1 MAGMSRLQV
10 LANGWLKEVHRG
22 ACKLAV
28 VDRRFAATT
37 VVQMSTLTD
46 SRRPIGVIP
55 VTVFL
60 TLKESI
66 GFDQVDVWSSFIH
79 E

>member
-28 VDRRFAATT
+28 VDRRFAAEADIHVTH
-37 VVQMSTLTD
+37 
-46 SRRPIGVIP
+46 PIGGCSGP
-55 VTVFL
+55 TLGETVYQSRHPL
-60 TLKESI
+60 NTL
-66 GFDQVDVWSSFIH
+66 V
-79 E
+79 